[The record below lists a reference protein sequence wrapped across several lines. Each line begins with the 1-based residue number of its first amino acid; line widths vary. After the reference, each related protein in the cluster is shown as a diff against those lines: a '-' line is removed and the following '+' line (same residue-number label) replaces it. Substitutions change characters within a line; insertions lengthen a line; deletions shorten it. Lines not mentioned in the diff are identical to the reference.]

1 MSGAPDVQDHQYFLS
16 YHVRLSRWLRRLHK
30 QVSVNVQSLDRKF
43 KFINVGVVM
52 YAGFVTYFD
61 NLVLGTKLPKSAM
74 VLIFIFNNLMF
85 LIAMKVGCKKI

>member
-61 NLVLGTKLPKSAM
+61 HLILVAFGCFAYGSSG
-74 VLIFIFNNLMF
+74 
-85 LIAMKVGCKKI
+85 VGSSDSWAVVGSS